1 MSFASQDSNETVDD
15 SRKLQVGRAMV
26 YVRTQG
32 SQVFPD
38 GTIVR
43 PMAENQNN
51 GVRIRC
57 RSDADGSVGYAF
69 SGDLTVTA
77 SQQVAAGN

>member
-1 MSFASQDSNETVDD
+1 VAFASQDSNESVDD
-15 SRKLQVGRAMV
+15 PRKLQVGRAMV

-43 PMAENQNN
+43 PMAVNQNN
-51 GVRIRC
+51 GNKIRV
-57 RSDADGSVGYAF
+57 RSDSDGSVGHVF
-69 SGDLTVTA
+69 SGDLTATA
-77 SQQVAAGN
+77 SQQIVAGH